1 MRMWFNPYVLR
12 LKIKKVLGFVPKMDL
27 QEGLKNF
34 IAWANQQPARIDLYE
49 NMEKEM
55 IEKGLMGKG
64 KSALI

>member
-1 MRMWFNPYVLR
+1 MWFNPYVLR
-12 LKIKKVLGFVPKMDL
+12 LKIKKALGFVPKIDL

-34 IAWANQQPARIDLYE
+34 VVWANQQPARIDLYE

-64 KSALI
+64 KSA

>member
-1 MRMWFNPYVLR
+1 
-12 LKIKKVLGFVPKMDL
+12 MDL

-49 NMEKEM
+49 NMEK
-55 IEKGLMGKG
+55 GLMGKG

>member
-1 MRMWFNPYVLR
+1 MWFNPYVLR
-12 LKIKKVLGFVPKMDL
+12 LKIKKALGFVPKMDL
-27 QEGLKNF
+27 KEGLKNF
-34 IAWANQQPARIDLYE
+34 VVWANQQPARIDLYE

>member
-12 LKIKKVLGFVPKMDL
+12 LKIRKALGFVPKMDL

-34 IAWANQQPARIDLYE
+34 VVWANQQPARIDLYGK
-49 NMEKEM
+49 M
-55 IEKGLMGKG
+55 EKGLMGKG

>member
-1 MRMWFNPYVLR
+1 
-12 LKIKKVLGFVPKMDL
+12 LGFVPKIDL

-34 IAWANQQPARIDLYE
+34 AAWANQQPARVDFYE